1 MIIKLLYR
9 EAGQNANSHA
19 VIANAWQHRFINSF
33 LFDVFLSLFIIITF
47 LLLYRSDVF
56 VSCAVFAGLSGS
68 YMGYPFLDPLAGLL
82 VSGVILKQVNFILIN
97 VLSALSDF

>member
-1 MIIKLLYR
+1 
-9 EAGQNANSHA
+9 
-19 VIANAWQHRFINSF
+19 
-33 LFDVFLSLFIIITF
+33 
-47 LLLYRSDVF
+47 
-56 VSCAVFAGLSGS
+56 LSGS